1 MMWQRRITSNKI
13 AIIIISILML
23 SLPLCAPTSA
33 TDPSTIRQAGM
44 EYAKYGEEVMV
55 DGPFY
60 LGERPYWTLD
70 YVKRGEAQA
79 SLVYDPSIGQFVTN
93 DFIMRRVFAVKEFKN
108 ITAVDPLFYAVGDPT
123 AIALGA
129 QYQTQNIRNFAAF
142 APLTEDENA
151 ALERFLA
158 DYEKTA
164 QDMVECIRLTNSL
177 LRPGVT
183 IKVNYEDYPL
193 NLLIETQSTE
203 DHFSYEGCQQLVD
216 AYDAVYADYSK
227 LVPDLDGFV
236 GSVEDIPPGTV
247 IREKWGVKITKESIL
262 EEVDLVSTN
271 GQTMKTE
278 IDLRKGILNGD
289 YADQIATARDRL
301 QIKDTLS
308 LKVGVILAALI
319 IILVLRY
326 LRKRQKFL
334 PVLLATMILLTFAA
348 PAMSIVIPSPEE
360 LLSQKV
366 TDPSQV
372 SIQIFA
378 KGMDNEM
385 ARDVVEGYPLILKG
399 EEVYVSGP
407 YYHEGQAYYL
417 FDIVDDGVPTGDLLF
432 ADAITLRKVGSYRIV
447 DRLMKTFFLNGMVRQ
462 RPLYQNVDPNLL
474 EDEAMRTNE
483 SSVAVFLVRL
493 AENVREG
500 KELEQSLIITPDFE
514 TARDLARQY
523 KRASILLQKMEQ
535 LMSSDEAERI
545 THDFSTE
552 ATWLEAY
559 ALVMQY
565 TVTDDYLKVCQARYR
580 GRSLNRIPMMQELEA
595 AGLSPSKLQVVHDLN
610 TDLIYGSPFLW
621 RLGKMESPLF
631 VSMPRKMG
639 EFSLPSMPG
648 GA

>member
-1 MMWQRRITSNKI
+1 MGVNSIRKI
-13 AIIIISILML
+13 AILVISILML
-23 SLPLCAPTSA
+23 SSLLCAPASA
-33 TDPSTIRQAGM
+33 TDPSTIRQAGI

-60 LGERPYWTLD
+60 VGERPYWTVD
-70 YVKRGEAQA
+70 YVKRGESQA
-79 SLVYDPSIGQFVTN
+79 SLVYDPSSEQFVTN
-93 DFIMRRVFAVKEFKN
+93 DFIMRRVFAVREFKN
-108 ITAVDPLFYAVGDPT
+108 VTAADPLFYAVGDPT
-123 AIALGA
+123 PIALGA
-129 QYQTQNIRNFAAF
+129 QYQTQNVRNFAAF
-142 APLTEDENA
+142 APITEEENA
-151 ALERFLA
+151 ALNTFLG

-164 QDMVECIRLTNSL
+164 QDMADCIRLTNSL
-177 LRPGVT
+177 LHPGVT

-193 NLLIETQSTE
+193 SLLIESQSTE

-216 AYDAVYADYSK
+216 AYEVVYADYSK
-227 LVPDLDGFV
+227 LVSDLDGFV

-247 IREKWGVKITKESIL
+247 IREKWGIIITKENIL
-262 EEVDLVSTN
+262 EEVNLVGAN
-271 GQTMKTE
+271 GEAMKEE
-278 IDLRKGILNGD
+278 IDLRRDILSSD
-289 YADQIATARDRL
+289 YATQIATARDRL

-308 LKVGVILAALI
+308 LKVGIILAALV

-326 LRKRQKFL
+326 LRKRPKILPFL
-334 PVLLATMILLTFAA
+334 LVLIILLTSIA

-378 KGMDNEM
+378 DGMDEEM
-385 ARDVVEGYPLILKG
+385 AKSVVAGYPLILEG

-407 YYHEGQAYYL
+407 YYLEGEAYYL

-432 ADAITLRKVGSYRIV
+432 ADATTLRKVGSYRIN
-447 DRLMKTFFLNGMVRQ
+447 DQLMKTFFLNGMVRQ
-462 RPLYQNVDPNLL
+462 KPLYQNIDPYLL
-474 EDEAMRTNE
+474 EDEAMGTNE

-493 AENVREG
+493 AENIKEG

-514 TARDLARQY
+514 IARDLARHY
-523 KRASILLQKMEQ
+523 KRAFTLLQKMGQ
-535 LMSSDEAERI
+535 LMSPDEVERI
-545 THDFSTE
+545 THGFSTE

-580 GRSLNRIPMMQELEA
+580 GRSLNRIPMMQEIEA
-595 AGLSPSKLQVVHDLN
+595 AGQSSPSKLQVVHDLN

-639 EFSLPSMPG
+639 EFSLPSIPG

>member
-1 MMWQRRITSNKI
+1 MGGNSIRKI
-13 AIIIISILML
+13 AILVISILML
-23 SLPLCAPTSA
+23 SSLLCAPASA
-33 TDPSTIRQAGM
+33 TDPSAIRQAGM

-60 LGERPYWTLD
+60 LGDRPYWTVD
-70 YVKRGEAQA
+70 CVKRGEVQA

-93 DFIMRRVFAVKEFKN
+93 DFIMRRVFAVREFKN
-108 ITAVDPLFYAVGDPT
+108 VTATDPLFYAVGDPS

-142 APLTEDENA
+142 SPLAEDENA
-151 ALERFLA
+151 ALNTFLE

-164 QDMVECIRLTNSL
+164 QDMAECIRLTNSL

-193 NLLIETQSTE
+193 SLLIESQGTE
-203 DHFSYEGCQQLVD
+203 DHFSYEGCQQLLD
-216 AYDAVYADYSK
+216 AYDVVCDDHSK
-227 LVPDLDGFV
+227 LTSDLNDFL

-247 IREKWGVKITKESIL
+247 IREKWGIKITKESIL
-262 EEVDLVSTN
+262 KEVELVGTN
-271 GQTMKTE
+271 GEAMKAE
-278 IDLRKGILNGD
+278 IDLRRDILNSD
-289 YADQIATARDRL
+289 YANQIATARDRL

-308 LKVGVILAALI
+308 LKVGVILAALV

-326 LRKRQKFL
+326 LRKRPKILPFL
-334 PVLLATMILLTFAA
+334 LVLMILLTSIA

-360 LLSQKV
+360 LLSQQV
-366 TDPSQV
+366 ADPSQV

-378 KGMDNEM
+378 DGMDEEM
-385 ARDVVEGYPLILKG
+385 AKSVVAGYPVILEG

-407 YYHEGQAYYL
+407 YYLEGEAYYL

-432 ADAITLRKVGSYRIV
+432 ADATTLRKVGSYRIN
-447 DRLMKTFFLNGMVRQ
+447 DRLMKTFFLNGMVKQ
-462 RPLYQNVDPNLL
+462 RPLYQNVDANLL

-493 AENVREG
+493 AENIKEG

-514 TARDLARQY
+514 IARDLARQY
-523 KRASILLQKMEQ
+523 KRAFILLQNMEQ
-535 LMSSDEAERI
+535 LMSPDEVERI
-545 THDFSTE
+545 THGFSTE

-595 AGLSPSKLQVVHDLN
+595 AGLSPSKLQVVHDLG
-610 TDLIYGSPFLW
+610 TDFFYGSPFLW
-621 RLGKMESPLF
+621 RLGKMETPLF

>member
-1 MMWQRRITSNKI
+1 
-13 AIIIISILML
+13 
-23 SLPLCAPTSA
+23 
-33 TDPSTIRQAGM
+33 M

-60 LGERPYWTLD
+60 LGDRPYWTVD
-70 YVKRGEAQA
+70 CVKRGEVQA
-79 SLVYDPSIGQFVTN
+79 SLVYDPSTGQFVTN
-93 DFIMRRVFAVKEFKN
+93 DFIMRRVFAVREFKN
-108 ITAVDPLFYAVGDPT
+108 ITAADPLFYAVGEPT

-129 QYQTQNIRNFAAF
+129 QYQTQNVRNFAAF
-142 APLTEDENA
+142 SPLTEDDNA
-151 ALERFLA
+151 ALEQFLS

-164 QDMVECIRLTNSL
+164 QDIAECIQLTNSL
-177 LRPGVT
+177 LRPGVN

-193 NLLIETQSTE
+193 SILIESQGTE
-203 DHFSYEGCQQLVD
+203 DHFSYEGCQQLLD
-216 AYDAVYADYSK
+216 AYDVVYADYSK
-227 LVPDLDGFV
+227 LVSDLDDFV
-236 GSVEDIPPGTV
+236 GSVDDIPPGTV

-262 EEVDLVSTN
+262 EEVDLVGTN
-271 GQTMKTE
+271 GEAMKDE
-278 IDLRKGILNGD
+278 IDLRRDILNSD
-289 YADQIATARDRL
+289 YASQIATARDRL

-308 LKVGVILAALI
+308 LKVGVILAALV

-326 LRKRQKFL
+326 LRKRPKIL
-334 PVLLATMILLTFAA
+334 PVLLALMILLTSIA

-372 SIQIFA
+372 QIRIFA
-378 KGMDNEM
+378 DGMDEET
-385 ARDVVEGYPLILKG
+385 AKSVVAGYPIILEG

-407 YYHEGQAYYL
+407 YYLEGEAYYL
-417 FDIVDDGVPTGDLLF
+417 FDIVDDGVPTGNLLF

-447 DRLMKTFFLNGMVRQ
+447 DQLMKTFFLNGMVRQ
-462 RPLYQNVDPNLL
+462 RPLYQDVDPDIL

-500 KELEQSLIITPDFE
+500 KELEQSLIETPDFE
-514 TARDLARQY
+514 TARDLARHY

-535 LMSSDEAERI
+535 LMSPDDVERI
-545 THDFSTE
+545 THGFSAE

-580 GRSLNRIPMMQELEA
+580 GRSLNRIPMMQELAA
-595 AGLSPSKLQVVHDLN
+595 AGLAPSKLQVVHDLN

-648 GA
+648 GV